1 MSNPAT
7 GPIGPPRFGS
17 IGCPFDVAPIYL
29 NKRVAEHRGKQGGYA
44 EMPVYEYVCTS
55 CEYEFEMLARS
66 MSDRDEARCP
76 KCHGVKV
83 QRKLSVFAARSGAA
97 KSSEFSGGGACG
109 RCGDPNGPCS
119 I

>member
-1 MSNPAT
+1 MEPIDPWGMSRA
-7 GPIGPPRFGS
+7 
-17 IGCPFDVAPIYL
+17 
-29 NKRVAEHRGKQGGYA
+29 
-44 EMPVYEYVCTS
+44 MPVYEYVCTS
-55 CEYEFEMLARS
+55 CEYEFEMFVRS
-66 MSDRDEARCP
+66 MADRDEARCP